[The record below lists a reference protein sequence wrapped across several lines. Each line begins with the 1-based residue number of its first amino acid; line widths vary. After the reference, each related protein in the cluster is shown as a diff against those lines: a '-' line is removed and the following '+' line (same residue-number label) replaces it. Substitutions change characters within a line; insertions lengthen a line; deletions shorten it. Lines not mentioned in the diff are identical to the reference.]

1 MLLMSESKDFISI
14 LKQNQKILLAILML
28 PIMGM
33 IIALLLITWRLPE
46 RIMVAGGVIVFLMV
60 QYLILIWWIAKK
72 MNQFSKS

>member
-14 LKQNQKILLAILML
+14 LKQNQKILMAILML

-60 QYLILIWWIAKK
+60 QYLILIWWITKK
-72 MNQFSKS
+72 MNQLTNS

>member
-14 LKQNQKILLAILML
+14 LKQNQKVLLAILML

-60 QYLILIWWIAKK
+60 QYLILIWWISKK
-72 MNQFSKS
+72 MNQLTKS